1 MWRGIEDCL
10 YNRHICDRF
19 KTFTA
24 LSEGQQR
31 RMTEVARDPY
41 EVLGVA
47 RSANEAEVKKAF
59 RRLAKTWHPDH
70 NQSDPKAKEKFAE
83 LNTAYEIVGD
93 ATKRQQFD
101 RGEIDA
107 EGKQRFQG
115 FDPSQARGGA
125 GGSAHGFNFG
135 FGAGGPFSGGAA
147 GIDPSDLF
155 ADLFRFKN
163 KDPRGRRASAAGADI
178 RVEAT
183 ISLADTVSGAVKRMT
198 FPDGRVLD
206 VKIPVGVTDGKT
218 IRLKEQGQKSS
229 DGGPAGDAYVTV
241 RIAPDQRFVV
251 EDSNLRHHL
260 AIPLETAILGGRV
273 RVPTLQG
280 EVEMDIPPRSS
291 TGRVLRLRG
300 KGLAAGAEARGD
312 LLVSL
317 DVTVPQQPDPE
328 LEALMRRRR
337 DGF

>member
-1 MWRGIEDCL
+1 
-10 YNRHICDRF
+10 
-19 KTFTA
+19 
-24 LSEGQQR
+24 
-31 RMTEVARDPY
+31 MTTVARDPY

-47 RSANEAEVKKAF
+47 RSANEADVKKAF

-83 LNTAYEIVGD
+83 LNTAYEILGD
-93 ATKRQQFD
+93 AGKRQQFD

-115 FDPSQARGGA
+115 FDPSQARGGPG
-125 GGSAHGFNFG
+125 GGSQGFNFG
-135 FGAGGPFSGGAA
+135 FGFGGPFSGGGAA

-155 ADLFRFKN
+155 ADLFRSKN
-163 KDPRGRRASAAGADI
+163 KDGRSRRATAAGADL

-206 VKIPVGVTDGKT
+206 VKIPIGVTDGKT
-218 IRLKEQGQKSS
+218 IRLKEQGQKSAN
-229 DGGPAGDAYVTV
+229 GGPAGDAYVTV
-241 RIAPDQRFVV
+241 RIAPDPRFIV
-251 EDSNLRHHL
+251 EGSTLRHL
-260 AIPLETAILGGRV
+260 LPIPLETAILGGRV

-291 TGRVLRLRG
+291 TGRLLRLRG
-300 KGLAAGAEARGD
+300 KGLAVNAETRGD
-312 LLVSL
+312 LLVAL
-317 DVTVPQQPDPE
+317 EVQVPQQPDPE

-337 DGF
+337 DGL

>member
-1 MWRGIEDCL
+1 
-10 YNRHICDRF
+10 
-19 KTFTA
+19 
-24 LSEGQQR
+24 
-31 RMTEVARDPY
+31 VARDPY

-47 RSANEAEVKKAF
+47 RSADEADVKKAF

-83 LNTAYEIVGD
+83 LNTAYEILGD
-93 ATKRQQFD
+93 TTKRQQFD

-115 FDPSQARGGA
+115 FDPGQARGGA
-125 GGSAHGFNFG
+125 GASHGFHFG
-135 FGAGGPFSGGAA
+135 FGAGGPFSGGGAA

-155 ADLFRFKN
+155 ADLFRSKT
-163 KDPRGRRASAAGADI
+163 KDSRSRRANPAGADI

-218 IRLKEQGQKSS
+218 IRLKEQGQKSTN
-229 DGGPAGDAYVTV
+229 GGPAGDAYVTV
-241 RIAPDQRFVV
+241 RISADPRFVV
-251 EDSNLRHHL
+251 EGSNLRHQL
-260 AIPLETAILGGRV
+260 TIPLETAILGGRV

-291 TGRVLRLRG
+291 SGRLLRLRG
-300 KGLAAGAEARGD
+300 KGLAAGADTRGD
-312 LLVSL
+312 LMVSL
-317 DVTVPQQPDPE
+317 EVQVPQQPDPE

-337 DGF
+337 DGL

>member
-1 MWRGIEDCL
+1 M
-10 YNRHICDRF
+10 
-19 KTFTA
+19 TA
-24 LSEGQQR
+24 
-31 RMTEVARDPY
+31 VARDPY

-47 RSANEAEVKKAF
+47 RTANEAEVKKAF

-83 LNTAYEIVGD
+83 LNSAYEIVGD

-107 EGKQRFQG
+107 EGKPRFQG
-115 FDPSQARGGA
+115 FDPSQARSSA
-125 GGSAHGFNFG
+125 GGSSHSFNFG
-135 FGAGGPFSGGAA
+135 FGAGGPFGGGAA

-163 KDPRGRRASAAGADI
+163 KDSRGRRANAAGADI

-218 IRLKEQGQKSS
+218 IRLKEQGQKSA

-241 RIAPDQRFVV
+241 RIAPDPRFVV
-251 EDSNLRHHL
+251 EGSNLRHHL

-273 RVPTLQG
+273 RVPTLQS
-280 EVEMDIPPRSS
+280 EVEMDSPPRSS
-291 TGRVLRLRG
+291 TGRLLRLRG
-300 KGLAAGAEARGD
+300 KGLAAGADARGD

-337 DGF
+337 DGL